1 MKDLEKFN
9 NRLDFDWYDRMITG
23 DYDNCDF
30 DAQENDRE
38 EELYFLYIESG
49 CNQEESF
56 VDFCDRM
63 ELINNNFGA

>member
-9 NRLDFDWYDRMITG
+9 NQFDFYYDKMITWA
-23 DYDNCDF
+23 YDNCDL

-56 VDFCDRM
+56 VDFCERM